1 MSKPLRWWIARA
13 LLAITGWKP
22 DGIQPDARHV
32 VLIAAPHTSN
42 WDFPYLLIFAAH
54 FNLKIR
60 WMGKH
65 NLFRPPMGWIMRALG
80 GIPIVRER
88 RENIVPAMARSFEDY
103 DELSLVV
110 PAEGTRSRVEYWK
123 SGFYHIARMADV
135 PIVMSYLDYS
145 KKTGGFSEPFHLSG
159 DVTKDMD
166 VIRDFYEGRKGK
178 YPEKFGPI
186 RLREESKESD

>member
-1 MSKPLRWWIARA
+1 VSK
-13 LLAITGWKP
+13 LLARIFLWSNGWETVGTKAA
-22 DGIQPDARHV
+22 DEKL

-54 FNLKIR
+54 FDLKIR

-65 NLFRPPMGWIMRALG
+65 SLFRPPMGWIMRALG

-103 DELSLVV
+103 DELVLVV
-110 PAEGTRSRVEYWK
+110 PAEGTRRRVEYWK

-145 KKTGGFSEPFHLSG
+145 KKTGGFGEPFHLSG
-159 DVTKDMD
+159 DLTKDMD
-166 VIRDFYEGRKGK
+166 AIRDFYEGRKGK

-186 RLREESKESD
+186 RLREESEEHEGDD